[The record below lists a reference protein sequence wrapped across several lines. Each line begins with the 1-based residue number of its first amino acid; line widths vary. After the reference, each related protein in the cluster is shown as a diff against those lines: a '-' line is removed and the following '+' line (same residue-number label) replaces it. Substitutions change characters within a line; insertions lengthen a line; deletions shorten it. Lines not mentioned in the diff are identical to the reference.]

1 VSNPVELDAG
11 TLPGGTVALAPAIPP
26 GAPPPIAFDPE
37 IEPESRLPSDH
48 PAWARD
54 VISLTLRARESLARL
69 RPIAVRVYT
78 AWEHR
83 LRSILVGG
91 ARLSI
96 DSSGCYRLD

>member
-1 VSNPVELDAG
+1 MSNPIELDAG
-11 TLPGGTVALAPAIPP
+11 TLPGGAVTLAPAIPP
-26 GAPPPIAFDPE
+26 GAPSPIAFDPE

-54 VISLTLRARESLARL
+54 VISLTLRARELFARL
-69 RPIAVRVYT
+69 RPVVVRVYT

-83 LRSILVGG
+83 VRSILVGG

-96 DSSGCYRLD
+96 DLSGCYRLD